1 MNNLTGPR
9 DAAYQFGLYAEQV
22 EWLLQQV
29 REHGSLPVYGTLDI
43 LTKHAALLRTL
54 EAAAEDVVTRR
65 VETIREALK

>member
-9 DAAYQFGLYAEQV
+9 DAAYNFRLYAEQA

-29 REHGSLPVYGTLDI
+29 RENGSLPVYGTLDI

-54 EAAAEDVVTRR
+54 EAAAEATVTRR
-65 VETIREALK
+65 VSEIREGLK